1 MSDVKLNIS
10 NLKKVINVY
19 LDEPEIA
26 KQHDNLLN
34 VIRDMEMSGDSQ
46 DKIKV
51 LDETLGLLGIML
63 DVAQD

>member
-19 LDEPEIA
+19 LDEPEIV

-34 VIRDMEMSGDSQ
+34 VIRDMEVSGGSQ

-51 LDETLGLLGIML
+51 LDETLDLLGTLL

>member
-46 DKIKV
+46 DKIKI
-51 LDETLGLLGIML
+51 LDDTLNLLGTML